1 MVRCRP
7 LLVVTVGVAIAVS
20 LSCGPNQ
27 PAPSIAA
34 SVDSLMSELYDQG
47 YFNGAVVVGRGDQVL
62 YERGF
67 GLANV
72 EEGLP
77 FTPDTPSHGAS
88 MAKTL
93 TAAAILILEEDGRID
108 LDDPV
113 TTQLPEFP
121 YPEVTIRHLISHD
134 SGLHPEAVYFNTFA
148 PQADKRTND
157 RLLEILAEHK
167 PPLAFPPGSAFEYS
181 STGYIMAALLI
192 ERATGQS
199 YAAFLRERIFDPLQM
214 NSSFVRPAEDSDWKR
229 PRTLG
234 YRRVEDG
241 ALELFDQPLNR
252 QVYGQGGL
260 DYSTHDLY
268 RWVMSFHS
276 NPVLGAQALWTGLE
290 PSILGSEHRSALT
303 LLNWYHAGTGRR
315 FYFTGDA
322 RGHYTFAYWD
332 ADRRQAIVFMSN
344 VLMPS
349 WLKPKLAIALI
360 DILEGRPPT
369 AAEDPNYIAASV
381 PISQAMPS
389 LGDFASILGEYD
401 TQPAGRVFIENPP
414 PKWLNIG
421 WVLKDGWF
429 APVARVNGGLR
440 YNMFP
445 VDSGMFYVPGLDA
458 WVGFTEGDGGLTL
471 HWTRVF
477 EGTST
482 GTRVGE

>member
-214 NSSFVRPAEDSDWKR
+214 NSSFVRPAEDSDWNARGRSAIVVSRTVRWSSSISLSTGRSTVKEDSTT
-229 PRTLG
+229 PRTT
-234 YRRVEDG
+234 
-241 ALELFDQPLNR
+241 
-252 QVYGQGGL
+252 
-260 DYSTHDLY
+260 STAG
-268 RWVMSFHS
+268 SC
-276 NPVLGAQALWTGLE
+276 
-290 PSILGSEHRSALT
+290 PSIRIRCWVRRRSGPGSNHRSSEAST
-303 LLNWYHAGTGRR
+303 
-315 FYFTGDA
+315 
-322 RGHYTFAYWD
+322 
-332 ADRRQAIVFMSN
+332 
-344 VLMPS
+344 
-349 WLKPKLAIALI
+349 
-360 DILEGRPPT
+360 
-369 AAEDPNYIAASV
+369 DP
-381 PISQAMPS
+381 PS
-389 LGDFASILGEYD
+389 LS
-401 TQPAGRVFIENPP
+401 
-414 PKWLNIG
+414 
-421 WVLKDGWF
+421 
-429 APVARVNGGLR
+429 
-440 YNMFP
+440 
-445 VDSGMFYVPGLDA
+445 
-458 WVGFTEGDGGLTL
+458 
-471 HWTRVF
+471 
-477 EGTST
+477 
-482 GTRVGE
+482 